1 MELKSM
7 PGNLDPLFLRVKA
20 DNNLYLGARSF
31 NLYKNYSQLPSL
43 LFEQTAN
50 ESGYSP

>member
-1 MELKSM
+1 M

-20 DNNLYLGARSF
+20 DNNLYLG
-31 NLYKNYSQLPSL
+31 NLYENYSQLPSL

>member
-1 MELKSM
+1 M

-20 DNNLYLGARSF
+20 DNNLYLGARSL
-31 NLYKNYSQLPSL
+31 NYARSLNKNYSQLPSL